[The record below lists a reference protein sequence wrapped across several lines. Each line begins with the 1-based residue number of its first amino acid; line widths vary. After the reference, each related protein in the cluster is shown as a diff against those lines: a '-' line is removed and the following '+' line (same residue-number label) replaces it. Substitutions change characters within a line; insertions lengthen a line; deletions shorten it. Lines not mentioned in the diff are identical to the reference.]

1 MLKRLLLLALCLL
14 LAACGRPPDA
24 DVLRADIE
32 KNLSATYGDGLF
44 RIKELKRMGSAADH
58 SAPPGEHRR
67 IVYYNVELELLRD
80 VSLGAWDQPGAAS
93 LVSLL
98 GAGPRSINGVKTSGN
113 QAGDKIIA
121 HASSI
126 YRERDGHWE
135 MVTPA
140 GFKPPEASNLDTGA
154 PRPVVRQ
161 LMETL
166 DAITH
171 SVTYSASSTA
181 QHVVQQELERSLARI
196 NGRLSRLQQG
206 YPLAGGP
213 ERGEYLAFTQALA
226 SLARSKQIR
235 VMPLMTSG
243 SAENIALLRS
253 GDAMVAL
260 AQADTAR
267 MAYQGLGPFAEQ
279 GPFTGLRALGSLYP
293 ELVHIV
299 VRDDKTLRSVS
310 DLKGKRI
317 ALGPEGSAVRVTLE
331 SVLGAHG
338 LQAGRDYEVVETP
351 FVAALPLLSAGD
363 IDAAGQVIGVPTAA
377 LREALT
383 QARLK
388 LLPLDAN
395 AITKLLAQ
403 DPSLMAL
410 PIEPN
415 TYPNQVERI
424 PTVGMAA
431 LLLTTSD
438 LTRDEAAQIVRVVFQ
453 AGQDL
458 LGAGSVQGSQ
468 VSIANA
474 RRGMTVPMHDGA
486 TEALDALNIVKQK

>member
-1 MLKRLLLLALCLL
+1 MFKRLLLIALCLL
-14 LAACGRPPDA
+14 LAACGRPPEA
-24 DVLRADIE
+24 DILRADVE
-32 KNLSATYGDGLF
+32 KSLIATYGDGLF
-44 RIKELKRMGSAADH
+44 RVGELKRMGSAADH
-58 SAPPGEHRR
+58 SAPPGEKRR
-67 IVYYNVELELLRD
+67 VVYYNLELEVMRD
-80 VSLGAWDQPGAAS
+80 VTLGAWDQPGAAS

-98 GAGPRSINGVKTSGN
+98 GAGPRSITGVKNSGN

-121 HASSI
+121 HGSSI

-140 GFKPPEASNLDTGA
+140 GFKPPEASMLDSGA

-161 LMETL
+161 LIDTL
-166 DAITH
+166 DQITH
-171 SVTYSASSTA
+171 SVPYSASSTA

-206 YPLAGGP
+206 YPMAGGP

-226 SLARSKQIR
+226 SLARNKQIR
-235 VMPLMTSG
+235 VMSLMTSG

-253 GDAMVAL
+253 GDAVAAL

-267 MAYQGLGPFAEQ
+267 MAYLGLGPFAEQ

-299 VRDDKTLRSVS
+299 VRDDKSLRTIG

-317 ALGPEGSAVRVTLE
+317 ALGQEGSAVRVTLE
-331 SVLGAHG
+331 SVLAAHG

-351 FVAALPLLSAGD
+351 FAAALPLLSAGD
-363 IDAAGQVIGVPTAA
+363 IDATGQVIGVPAA
-377 LREALT
+377 PLRDALT
-383 QARLK
+383 HAHLK
-388 LLPLDAN
+388 LLPLDAD
-395 AITKLLAQ
+395 AITKLVAQ

-410 PIEPN
+410 SIEPN
-415 TYPNQVERI
+415 TYPNQSELV

-431 LLLTTSD
+431 LLLTTSE
-438 LTRDEAAQIVRVVFQ
+438 LTRDEAAQLVRVVFQ

-458 LGAGSVQGSQ
+458 LGAGSTQGAQIS
-468 VSIANA
+468 VANA
-474 RRGMTVPMHDGA
+474 LRGMTVPVHDGA
-486 TEALDALNIVKQK
+486 IEALDALKIAKSK